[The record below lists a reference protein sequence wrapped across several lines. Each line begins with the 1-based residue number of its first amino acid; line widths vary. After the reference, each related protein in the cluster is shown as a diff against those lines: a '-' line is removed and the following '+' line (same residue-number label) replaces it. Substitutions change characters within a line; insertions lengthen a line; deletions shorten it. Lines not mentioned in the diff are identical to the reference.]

1 MSLSTKHIN
10 RLKKNKALLVT
21 SIVILLCLALSI
33 FFPVQN
39 TFQSIS
45 RSIFFLIVLPVLYIK
60 LILKENLSDW
70 GWNLENKKIG
80 LIWSAAA
87 LLLALA
93 VFYSL
98 IRFAGFS
105 VNYKVSPIAANNFI
119 FFLLYELI
127 FLNIF
132 FFLQEFFFKSFVLFS
147 FRKFGAWAVFIQTGL
162 YLLSLI
168 LTGKFSWQTLPFMF
182 ISFFGGIVVYKTR
195 SFFYSYFFGLSFII
209 LLDAFIIHLIK

>member
-60 LILKENLSDW
+60 LILKENLSGW

-87 LLLALA
+87 LLLALI

-147 FRKFGAWAVFIQTGL
+147 FRKFGVWAVFIQTGL

-168 LTGKFSWQTLPFMF
+168 FAGKFSWQTLPFMF
-182 ISFFGGIVVYKTR
+182 ISFLGGIVVYKTR